1 MPKSRTI
8 LPVLLMAMFMAV
20 APAAWASGPD
30 SGRQLEAV
38 QSQARKLQKKI
49 RKSESVINFYQH
61 KGKWALHKP
70 GTKHGEKKCWQVTGS
85 KRRKVCVHARRTLA
99 HHTIRLKHLERK
111 LQSLMPWVHDVNR
124 TEEYRRCIISYESSR
139 SGYGNYTAENGGT
152 PGVESSVNSDAS
164 GAYQFLD
171 STWLARLDSAEKF
184 YGIEISNTSH
194 AAYAE
199 PWAQDVV
206 AAYSIIDPDLQGRDW
221 THSRCRAIRIAA

>member
-1 MPKSRTI
+1 
-8 LPVLLMAMFMAV
+8 MAA
-20 APAAWASGPD
+20 GH
-30 SGRQLEAV
+30 GKQRQLTATTV
-38 QSQARKLQKKI
+38 QVRKLQKKI
-49 RKSESVINFYQH
+49 HKSESVINFYRH
-61 KGKWALHKP
+61 KGKWTLHKP
-70 GTKHGEKKCWQVTGS
+70 GTKHGEKKCWQVTGF
-85 KRRKVCVHARRTLA
+85 KRRKVCTHARKTFA
-99 HHTIRLKHLERK
+99 HHAKRLVRLERK

-171 STWLARLDSAEKF
+171 STWRARLDSAEKF

-206 AAYSIIDPDLQGRDW
+206 AAYSIVDPGLRGRDW
-221 THSRCRAIRIAA
+221 THSRCRAISVSA